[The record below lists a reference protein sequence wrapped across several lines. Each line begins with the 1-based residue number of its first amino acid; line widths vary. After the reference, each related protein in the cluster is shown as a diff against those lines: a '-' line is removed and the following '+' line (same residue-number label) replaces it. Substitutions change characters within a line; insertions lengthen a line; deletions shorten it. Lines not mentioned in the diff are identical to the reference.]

1 LSPIDPRKPIVLLA
15 DDDADD
21 RQLAQEALTEVSMA
35 IDLRCV
41 GDGEELLDY
50 LRGRGAYGIGID
62 APTPNVI
69 LLDLNMPLKGGREV
83 LKDLQADPRFRQIPV
98 IVFTTSSSREDIDSS
113 YALGANSYITKPVT
127 FKGLVDVMRDF
138 SRYWLELVQLP
149 APVMS

>member
-1 LSPIDPRKPIVLLA
+1 
-15 DDDADD
+15 
-21 RQLAQEALTEVSMA
+21 
-35 IDLRCV
+35 
-41 GDGEELLDY
+41 
-50 LRGRGAYGIGID
+50 GAYGIGID

-83 LKDLQADPRFRQIPV
+83 LKDLQAEPRFRPIPV

-138 SRYWLELVQLP
+138 SRYWLELVELP

>member
-1 LSPIDPRKPIVLLA
+1 LA

-21 RQLAQEALTEVSMA
+21 RQLAQEALTEVSTA
-35 IDLRCV
+35 IELRCV

-83 LKDLQADPRFRQIPV
+83 LKDLQAEPRFRPIPV

-138 SRYWLELVQLP
+138 SRYWLELVELP